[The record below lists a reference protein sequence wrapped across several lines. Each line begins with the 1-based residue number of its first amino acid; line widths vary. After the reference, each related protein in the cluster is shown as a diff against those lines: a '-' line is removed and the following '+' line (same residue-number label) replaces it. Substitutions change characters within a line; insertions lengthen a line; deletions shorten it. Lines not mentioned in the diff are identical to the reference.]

1 MFWLCT
7 GGCCCRIAGSGLILV
22 SKFVNKVY
30 RVITSALA
38 GLLDGCSQYQL
49 SHRSLPAIPV
59 LLQNI
64 LLVFIENL

>member
-1 MFWLCT
+1 M
-7 GGCCCRIAGSGLILV
+7 ILV
-22 SKFVNKVY
+22 SEYVNKFY
-30 RVITSALA
+30 CVITSALA
-38 GLLDGCSQYQL
+38 GLLDGCSQYQF